1 MSSTI
6 ELTASGTMPTYVAEP
21 TGTPRGGVIIVQEIF
36 GISPPMKHA
45 ADLVAGEGYLA
56 VVPAMFHRVDP
67 HFIAEYNAE
76 GFARGVGAAQQ
87 ATLADVTADLSAAAA
102 YIRERLGPEASVTV
116 WGFCYGGTV
125 AYLAATMPFVDASIS
140 FYGGAI
146 AGQFGD
152 VSPIEKTAEI
162 HVPMFLAFGA
172 KDEHIP
178 PEVVEKV
185 RAALT
190 AEQKSFELH
199 HYEGADHGFF
209 RAGENSSPQ
218 AADAWERV
226 KAFLAANAG

>member
-1 MSSTI
+1 VSSTI

-21 TGTPRGGVIIVQEIF
+21 AGTPRGGVIIVQEIF
-36 GISPPMKHA
+36 GISAPMKHA
-45 ADLVAGEGYLA
+45 ADLCAGEGFLA

-67 HFIAEYNAE
+67 HFSAEYNDE
-76 GFARGVGAAQQ
+76 GMMRGIGAAKQ

-102 YIRERLGPEASVTV
+102 YLRERLGPEASVAV

-125 AYLAATMPFVDASIS
+125 AYLAATMPFVDASIA

-152 VSPIEKTAEI
+152 VVPIDKTAEI
-162 HVPMFLAFGA
+162 HVPMLIAYGA
-172 KDEHIP
+172 EDAHIP

-199 HYEGADHGFF
+199 NYEGADHGFF

>member
-1 MSSTI
+1 VSSTI